1 MSKKFHIKTGD
12 TVKVIAGDSK
22 GKTGL
27 VKKILTDDN
36 KAVVEGLN
44 MVKRHLKPSA
54 STPSGSIIEKEA
66 PIHISNLA
74 LIDPATKETT
84 RVGRKLD
91 EKGKLARYSK
101 KTNKIIK

>member
-1 MSKKFHIKTGD
+1 MNKKFHIKTGD

-27 VKKILTDDN
+27 VKTILREEN
-36 KAVVEGLN
+36 KAIIEGLN

-54 STPSGSIIEKEA
+54 STPNGSIVEKEA

-74 LIDPATKETT
+74 FVDPATKEPTKI
-84 RVGRKLD
+84 GRRLD
-91 EKGKLARYSK
+91 DKGKLQRYSK
-101 KTNKIIK
+101 KTNKFV